1 MKPEKIIYAMNDISN
16 DFLNEARETAA
27 PSHRRRKFVALI
39 AAVIALTAM
48 TLTAFAADEII
59 DWFHTFLERSTLI
72 PESWLDAIVMEDYSE
87 ELLTK
92 PVSGI
97 PAYQF
102 DGDGVIDLT
111 VVSVRLRPGS
121 LMLFYHATNSADYEL
136 LFDYYPGGV
145 KVIMLDGTE
154 IILNLS
160 AVGRISEEPD
170 SLYWVEYAAD
180 VPPVDAID
188 YINLAEGTKLT
199 VP

>member
-1 MKPEKIIYAMNDISN
+1 MSNFLSREELAQLGVAEYGENVLIGRHAVLYSPEKLKIGNNVRIDDFTIISGNVHLHDYIHISQ
-16 DFLNEARETAA
+16 FCGLYGG
-27 PSHRRRKFVALI
+27 
-39 AAVIALTAM
+39 
-48 TLTAFAADEII
+48 
-59 DWFHTFLERSTLI
+59 
-72 PESWLDAIVMEDYSE
+72 DAGIVMEDYSE
-87 ELLTK
+87 ELLTE

-160 AVGRISEEPD
+160 AVGRISEESD

-188 YINLAEGTKLT
+188 YINLSDGTKLT